1 MTDIKRVGSSGVHT
15 VEGTVAGRRAAELT
29 KEREA
34 QRAEYEALKNKIKAE
49 NAGGLARIDDKFSQV
64 DTTSYATLPSGLI
77 TAAEIRLERERGA
90 QQGLVQQQQEAQRKQ
105 LLEAQQA
112 EKKKAERL
120 DKRKKLSAALSFCP
134 DEDED
139 GGGGGDE
146 ADRESQAPSSSGTGS
161 SSSSSSGS
169 GSGSSSSNC
178 SSSGG
183 GGAKKPRIHKDPTA
197 EASPL
202 SRFLPRPFHP
212 PQRPHIPI

>member
-34 QRAEYEALKNKIKAE
+34 QRAEYEALKSKIKAE

-90 QQGLVQQQQEAQRKQ
+90 QQGLIQQQEEARRRQQ
-105 LLEAQQA
+105 LEAQQA

-120 DKRKKLSAALSFCP
+120 DKRKKLSAALSFSP
-134 DEDED
+134 DEDEE
-139 GGGGGDE
+139 GGGDE
-146 ADRESQAPSSSGTGS
+146 AEGGPHAPSSSIIS
-161 SSSSSSGS
+161 S
-169 GSGSSSSNC
+169 
-178 SSSGG
+178 
-183 GGAKKPRIHKDPTA
+183 GAKKARIHKDPTA
-197 EASPL
+197 EASPFPL
-202 SRFLPRPFHP
+202 NYLPCQPSYRSPDD
-212 PQRPHIPI
+212 